1 MMVAALVGGPLQRG
15 RSADHRDS
23 DRLMTLAKERATNV
37 GKNVHRKKYSME
49 LVICIIG
56 TSPHKN
62 KCADYDPGGPK
73 WMRCEVVQCSLYHN
87 QIDVCYACGR
97 LGHRADVCPTL
108 NDTICHGC
116 GAESPNK
123 KHVCAPRCKLSGGH
137 HLMTS
142 KDHTQRF
149 TSDRLCVVVAV
160 SAPECLVPR
169 HCPPKRHPDT
179 VDEFQASSPITD
191 AKNKG
196 CPRSRDR
203 SGGRCGSSAAVPPR
217 MFQLALQADRMGP
230 GKLHF

>member
-1 MMVAALVGGPLQRG
+1 MMTPCQGARYE
-15 RSADHRDS
+15 RW
-23 DRLMTLAKERATNV
+23 KERP
-37 GKNVHRKKYSME
+37 RE
-49 LVICIIG
+49 L
-56 TSPHKN
+56 
-62 KCADYDPGGPK
+62 
-73 WMRCEVVQCSLYHN
+73 E
-87 QIDVCYACGR
+87 
-97 LGHRADVCPTL
+97 
-108 NDTICHGC
+108 
-116 GAESPNK
+116 
-123 KHVCAPRCKLSGGH
+123 
-137 HLMTS
+137 
-142 KDHTQRF
+142 
-149 TSDRLCVVVAV
+149 V